1 MTDFT
6 LNTFQVR
13 SIRKLAEYGV
23 NAKPRG
29 NWLHINGMSVMS
41 AGRVDEICACLS
53 RVKDAESG
61 RGGILGTV
69 KSIRNGVVT
78 LT

>member
-1 MTDFT
+1 MIDHT

-13 SIRKLAEYGV
+13 AIRRLAEYGV

-61 RGGILGTV
+61 RGGILGGAKIT
-69 KSIRNGVVT
+69 RN
-78 LT
+78 